1 MNAAFIWDC
10 VLERK
15 MPKLRFI
22 LPGGENLEVFH
33 DVGQKIITQNEA
45 NDSFY
50 VIKTG
55 DAKVLLEVDPSS
67 GKPITPPRELV
78 QLGPGKF
85 FGERAL
91 LKSEPA
97 SATIAAGDKGCVC
110 YCCDRQDFVR
120 LLGPLQA
127 LIDKA
132 QAVEDRAACL
142 TALALSHAFLLLSLL
157 SPLSSLL
164 LSC

>member
-1 MNAAFIWDC
+1 MEGVEIEHTKIFEQLSTEDQEELLN
-10 VLERK
+10 V
-15 MPKLRFI
+15 M
-22 LPGGENLEVFH
+22 GEKEFQT
-33 DVGQKIITQNEA
+33 GQKIITQNEA